1 MLLSCLLSDSRYY
14 TLLGGPTVWRTSL
27 MHLHRASL
35 LSVIGAGES
44 LQDPCILKE
53 GLLAPLFALEVAK
66 EVEKRRLPTNW
77 D

>member
-1 MLLSCLLSDSRYY
+1 
-14 TLLGGPTVWRTSL
+14 